1 MANEKKV
8 LTIKNNILEKCTN
21 SKFAVDIE
29 IPDGVTEIA
38 REAFAGRCASGCAS
52 LLSVVVPDSVKAI
65 RHSAFDYCRNLQKV
79 TLPKELEILE
89 AYVFNNCRALE
100 EIVIPEGISTIE
112 YGTFNFCLNL
122 KKVTLPKSLK
132 VIQEGAFS

>member
-38 REAFAGRCASGCAS
+38 REAFAGRCASG
-52 LLSVVVPDSVKAI
+52 
-65 RHSAFDYCRNLQKV
+65 
-79 TLPKELEILE
+79 
-89 AYVFNNCRALE
+89 
-100 EIVIPEGISTIE
+100 
-112 YGTFNFCLNL
+112 
-122 KKVTLPKSLK
+122 
-132 VIQEGAFS
+132 